1 MQSLAEHWDE
11 ILGLKWIPTVKVD
24 GMSQTFTNID
34 GTIHAYS
41 RNWEIPTENTLGYQI
56 AERIGIADVLREHPG
71 MSVQAEL
78 LGPGI
83 QKNRLKFDTATL
95 KVFAVY
101 QDGEKVDRED
111 WDERLLKVAVP
122 ALGDDWMPHGTIDE
136 MIEKVATL
144 RDNVTKGCRDEGI
157 VFHLAAGQEVPMW
170 MDRNRNFKIISNGYL
185 VKHNI

>member
-1 MQSLAEHWDE
+1 M
-11 ILGLKWIPTVKVD
+11 
-24 GMSQTFTNID
+24 
-34 GTIHAYS
+34 
-41 RNWEIPTENTLGYQI
+41 
-56 AERIGIADVLREHPG
+56 
-71 MSVQAEL
+71 

-122 ALGDDWMPHGTIDE
+122 ALGDDWTPRGTIDE
-136 MIEKVATL
+136 MIEKVADL

-157 VFHLAAGQEVPMW
+157 VFHLAAGQEAPIW
-170 MDRNRNFKIISNGYL
+170 MDRNRNFKIISNKYL
-185 VKHNI
+185 TKHNI